1 MQAIDVELVSINYMQ
16 LFENLQNGTL
26 DAAVWNSDESRSVK
40 AFKQVNFQS
49 QQARTIAKKATTSV
63 ILIEKERE
71 QVLNYFS
78 QLDKEKVK
86 QIQQLIVDHKK
97 IPHY

>member
-1 MQAIDVELVSINYMQ
+1 MQ

-40 AFKQVNFQS
+40 AFKQVNFQTEL
-49 QQARTIAKKATTSV
+49 AKTIAAKATTSV

-71 QVLNYFS
+71 QVLNYFA
-78 QLDKEKVK
+78 QLDKDKVK
-86 QIQQLIVDHKK
+86 QIQQ
-97 IPHY
+97 